1 MPQAAS
7 RTIEHNG
14 VRLHVQID
22 GPADAPVLML
32 SNSLCTD
39 LRMWD
44 DQISAFTSRFNV
56 VRYDRRGHGKSDV
69 PKGPYAVDDFGRDA
83 IAIMD
88 GLGLQ
93 KVNWCGLSMGGMV
106 GQWLGANA
114 PERIEQLVMSNT
126 HSYYA
131 DKKIWDD
138 RMALARDKGM
148 AFAAGPAMG
157 RWFTK
162 EAMERRPDKVA
173 LIQSM
178 FAETSLEGYLGCCT
192 AIRNM
197 DMRPCHPRIKAPT
210 LVIVG
215 LQDPATPPEAGIEV
229 QKGIPGAKLA
239 TIDASHLSNIG
250 QPQAYADLVL
260 DFLT

>member
-1 MPQAAS
+1 MPMIDAGGCRLYAQ
-7 RTIEHNG
+7 IE
-14 VRLHVQID
+14 

-44 DQISAFTSRFNV
+44 DQIADFTRQFRV
-56 VRYDRRGHGKSDV
+56 LRYDRRGHGRSSV
-69 PKGPYAVDDFGRDA
+69 PKGPYTVDDFGRDA
-83 IAIMD
+83 LAIMD
-88 GLGLQ
+88 GLGVA

-114 PERIEQLVMSNT
+114 PERLDKLVMSNT

-131 DKKIWDD
+131 DKTVWDE
-138 RMALARDKGM
+138 RMALARQNGM
-148 AFAAGPAMG
+148 AAAAGPAMG

-162 EAMERRPDKVA
+162 DAAERRPDKVA
-173 LIQSM
+173 LIQQM
-178 FAETSLEGYLGCCT
+178 FAETDLDGYIACCT

-197 DMRPCHPRIKAPT
+197 DMRPCHPRITAPT

-215 LQDPATPPEAGIEV
+215 LQDPATPPAAGEEVARRIE
-229 QKGIPGAKLA
+229 GAELA
-239 TIDASHLSNIG
+239 TIEASHLSNIG
-250 QPQAYADLVL
+250 QPKAYADLVL
-260 DFLT
+260 GFLMRH